1 MVYEV
6 YLRHGEV
13 VRPDVVRAEI
23 PGIAVEASGR
33 AYSLERAIIAAKI
46 SDLPAEQVVT
56 NLAAVGIPAE
66 VVEH

>member
-1 MVYEV
+1 M
-6 YLRHGEV
+6 
-13 VRPDVVRAEI
+13 VRAEI
-23 PGIAVEASGR
+23 PGIAVDASGR

>member
-13 VRPDVVRAEI
+13 VLPGVVRAEI

-33 AYSLERAIIAAKI
+33 AYY